1 MYSERERERERE
13 GVGEGGERE
22 REKEG
27 VGMSYLALL
36 VFEKLI
42 VLHIICLVKY
52 KHWSV
57 PLMNSL
63 YQ

>member
-1 MYSERERERERE
+1 
-13 GVGEGGERE
+13 
-22 REKEG
+22 
-27 VGMSYLALL
+27 MSYLALL

-42 VLHIICLVKY
+42 VLHIICLVEY